1 MSAPANASTA
11 MARTV
16 VDTMLALGV
25 RHAVLA
31 PGSRSAALAFA
42 LHDAAAQGRLTLHTR
57 IDEGGGGV
65 LPMGRAITSRSSDSR
80 TSAASNRRGS
90 SASAA
95 STPRAAS

>member
-57 IDEGGGGV
+57 IDEGAAGV
-65 LPMGRAITSRSSDSR
+65 RAMGLARTTPAPRSSRS
-80 TSAASNRRGS
+80 AGA
-90 SASAA
+90 
-95 STPRAAS
+95 RAARFADGSAGGQP